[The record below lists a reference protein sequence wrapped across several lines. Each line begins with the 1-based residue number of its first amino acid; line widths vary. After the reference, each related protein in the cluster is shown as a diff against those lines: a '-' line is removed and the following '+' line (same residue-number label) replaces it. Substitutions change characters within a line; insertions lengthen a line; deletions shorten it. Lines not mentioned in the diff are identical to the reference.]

1 MYRIFVSLSLLP
13 VVLVLSTMAVGW
25 WIGDY
30 NGLCAQVATTPPP
43 STPEDVDRYLEEA
56 EAILSEPRRR
66 FNIHFQMGLASSLTV
81 VLINSLSVTYL
92 IGTSRWVKEVCEA
105 YGLKEAYHEESARLK
120 RKTFPWSIIGVA
132 AILAIVAFGAAADP
146 GTGRAGTAN
155 WVNPHMLTAI
165 MGTCCIV
172 WAIVVQGT
180 NLHRNAAI
188 IEQVAEQVKKE
199 RLARGLPVEA
209 T

>member
-30 NGLCAQVATTPPP
+30 NGLCSQVAMMP
-43 STPEDVDRYLEEA
+43 SPESPEDEERLIQEA
-56 EAILSEPRRR
+56 EALLGEPRRR
-66 FNIHFQMGLASSLTV
+66 FRIHFQMGLASSLAV

-105 YGLKEAYHEESARLK
+105 YGLKEAFHEESTRLK
-120 RKTFPWSIIGVA
+120 RKTFPWSIAGVT
-132 AILAIVAFGAAADP
+132 AILAIVACGAAADP

-155 WVNPHMLTAI
+155 WVNPHMLVAI
-165 MGTCCIV
+165 LGTCCIG
-172 WAIVVQGT
+172 WAIFVQGT

-188 IEQVAEQVKKE
+188 IEQVAEEVKKE
-199 RLARGLPVEA
+199 RQARGLPVE
-209 T
+209 TP